1 MNSSES
7 SQPLWDPR
15 QITFLILNRF
25 WSLGKIPFFP
35 PPHFLGLLRLHGIPT
50 KIEWQ
55 MKNASLSYIKFQG
68 LRRYFGEKLQDTT
81 ARFFFLF
88 YISFYI
94 SRYHFY
100 NFLECHST
108 LSGKDF
114 CSKFSFFNR
123 FTPSLQHQP
132 LNGQNLLD
140 VTKVFCQFSLKC
152 LLKYFFSRIFWQNF
166 VKHFWKGSN
175 YRLSGLLF
183 RTYFKNSYFDTRIS
197 NYL

>member
-1 MNSSES
+1 ME
-7 SQPLWDPR
+7 SQPR
-15 QITFLILNRF
+15 LNDKWKMQACLTLNF
-25 WSLGKIPFFP
+25 KVWEGTLVK
-35 PPHFLGLLRLHGIPT
+35 
-50 KIEWQ
+50 
-55 MKNASLSYIKFQG
+55 SYKTQLPG
-68 LRRYFGEKLQDTT
+68 
-81 ARFFFLF
+81 FFFLF

-100 NFLECHST
+100 KFLECHST